1 MKQFAPP
8 LHTTLMK
15 LAVDPSRPLRLK
27 TAQVLA
33 RMSPIHHRLEQLH
46 NDLMTALKTQADASV
61 RETTLYALRLFVGA
75 MGDKLH
81 ATPMRKQLVHCCL
94 TSVGFAQTL
103 AAPASPPFTVP
114 MDDASRV
121 QMAACIG
128 ALVATFPSTVAD
140 DDKEFSAL
148 LNFILPGISFIRSF
162 KVIISKFS
170 YFMLI
175 KAIKTHFFL
184 ERQKLHIAIVFN
196 GYYLVIGLNY
206 LHLVYSKV

>member
-46 NDLMTALKTQADASV
+46 NDLMTALRAQGDASV
-61 RETTLYALRLFVGA
+61 RETTLYALRLFVEA

-94 TSVGFAQTL
+94 ASVGFAQSL
-103 AAPASPPFTVP
+103 AAPALAASPPFTVP
-114 MDDASRV
+114 LDDACRV

-140 DDKEFSAL
+140 DDNEFSAL
-148 LNFILPGISFIRSF
+148 LNFILPGILLFE
-162 KVIISKFS
+162 
-170 YFMLI
+170 
-175 KAIKTHFFL
+175 FL
-184 ERQKLHIAIVFN
+184 KSLFQNSHI
-196 GYYLVIGLNY
+196 LC
-206 LHLVYSKV
+206 